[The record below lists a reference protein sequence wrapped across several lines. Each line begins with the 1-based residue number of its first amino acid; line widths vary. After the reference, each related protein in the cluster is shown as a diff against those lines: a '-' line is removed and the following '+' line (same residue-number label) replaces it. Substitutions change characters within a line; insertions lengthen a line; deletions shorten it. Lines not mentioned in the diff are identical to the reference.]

1 MGLQRFFINTS
12 PRNKIMKE
20 LCLVDGDIVCYRCA
34 ATANGLPKDIALV
47 RTDELMRRILHE
59 TNATNYKVFLS
70 GANNFRYTIFPEY
83 KAHRKDKPR
92 PEHLEATKEFLVTEW
107 KATIT
112 DGYEA
117 DDELAIEQVAA
128 GTSSIIASID
138 KDLLQIPGY
147 HYDFVKG
154 IERFVSPFD
163 ALRCFYKQL
172 ITGDGSD
179 GIPAFDGKIRGS
191 VPKFVQR
198 LLDPIDSMTDELDMY
213 KYVCSVYEDSFGN
226 PFGWD
231 FLEQIIHRNAR
242 CLYLLRREGDKWHPP
257 GQKEDDELSLPT
269 L

>member
-1 MGLQRFFINTS
+1 
-12 PRNKIMKE
+12 MKE

-128 GTSSIIASID
+128 GTSSVIASID

-213 KYVCSVYEDSFGN
+213 NYVMQVYQDAYSDIATGPPDEFM
-226 PFGWD
+226 
-231 FLEQIIHRNAR
+231 HRNAH
-242 CLYLLRREGDKWHPP
+242 CLYLLRKEGDKWQPP